1 MDWQED
7 AIKKVEFVSALLWKR
22 RKLSK
27 LVSVWIIHLILISAC
42 KMSAY
47 FEKCWQQA
55 EHPLRAV
62 KSFSMCKYFMG
73 IGTIFVRVCVWEW
86 ERLSAWVRV
95 VYEAFVKACSVSVRV
110 CGFMQECVRI
120 CVRVCV
126 FPPVPEGGCWITGP
140 FWQAGTL
147 RAVSPLARPGMSSE
161 KKRGRGSDRERER
174 GKKGASERERDRGLG
189 GLHVFRLIGGQR
201 SASPPARTDSW
212 NLWAVSTALPL
223 KDFLSDHV
231 YKRGRGSQ

>member
-7 AIKKVEFVSALLWKR
+7 AIKKVEFVSVLLWKR

-73 IGTIFVRVCVWEW
+73 IGTIFVRVCV
-86 ERLSAWVRV
+86 
-95 VYEAFVKACSVSVRV
+95 
-110 CGFMQECVRI
+110 
-120 CVRVCV
+120 CVRVRKTERVGVCCV
-126 FPPVPEGGCWITGP
+126 RGLCESMFCEC
-140 FWQAGTL
+140 ARL
-147 RAVSPLARPGMSSE
+147 RIHARVCAYMCARVCISSCP
-161 KKRGRGSDRERER
+161 RGRVLNNRPFLTGWDAESC
-174 GKKGASERERDRGLG
+174 
-189 GLHVFRLIGGQR
+189 Q
-201 SASPPARTDSW
+201 PPRQAWDE
-212 NLWAVSTALPL
+212 
-223 KDFLSDHV
+223 
-231 YKRGRGSQ
+231 

>member
-1 MDWQED
+1 MQN
-7 AIKKVEFVSALLWKR
+7 VSIFWEMLTTSR
-22 RKLSK
+22 TSSK
-27 LVSVWIIHLILISAC
+27 SSQKFFYVQVFHGHRNNICAC
-42 KMSAY
+42 V
-47 FEKCWQQA
+47 C
-55 EHPLRAV
+55 
-62 KSFSMCKYFMG
+62 
-73 IGTIFVRVCVWEW
+73 VRVRKTERVGVCCVRGLCE
-86 ERLSAWVRV
+86 SM
-95 VYEAFVKACSVSVRV
+95 FC
-110 CGFMQECVRI
+110 ECARI

-174 GKKGASERERDRGLG
+174 GKKGARERDRGLGG

>member
-1 MDWQED
+1 M
-7 AIKKVEFVSALLWKR
+7 SALLWKR

-73 IGTIFVRVCVWEW
+73 IGTIFVRLCVCESEKDWARGCVLCTRPLWKHVLWVCTSADSCKSVCVHA
-86 ERLSAWVRV
+86 RAC
-95 VYEAFVKACSVSVRV
+95 VY
-110 CGFMQECVRI
+110 
-120 CVRVCV
+120 

-174 GKKGASERERDRGLG
+174 GKKGARERETGDWG
-189 GLHVFRLIGGQR
+189 GAPCV
-201 SASPPARTDSW
+201 
-212 NLWAVSTALPL
+212 
-223 KDFLSDHV
+223 
-231 YKRGRGSQ
+231 

>member
-1 MDWQED
+1 MQN
-7 AIKKVEFVSALLWKR
+7 VSIFWEMLTTSR
-22 RKLSK
+22 TSSK
-27 LVSVWIIHLILISAC
+27 SSQKFFYVQVFHGHRNNICAC
-42 KMSAY
+42 
-47 FEKCWQQA
+47 
-55 EHPLRAV
+55 
-62 KSFSMCKYFMG
+62 
-73 IGTIFVRVCVWEW
+73 VCVW
-86 ERLSAWVRV
+86 ERLSAWVCV

-174 GKKGASERERDRGLG
+174 GKKGARERETGDWGG